1 MSETNY
7 SSSHKR
13 TDLYKWVEKM
23 SLMPLCEVM
32 QDLKRE

>member
-13 TDLYKWVEKM
+13 TDLYKQVEKK
-23 SLMPLCEVM
+23 SLTPLWEVM
-32 QDLKRE
+32 QDLERE